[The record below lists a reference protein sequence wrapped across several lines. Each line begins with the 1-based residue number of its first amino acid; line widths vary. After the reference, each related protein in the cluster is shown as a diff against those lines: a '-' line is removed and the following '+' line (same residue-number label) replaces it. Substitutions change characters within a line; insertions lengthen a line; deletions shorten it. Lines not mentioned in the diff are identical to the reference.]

1 MKCLVFSDS
10 HGTCE
15 PMCAALR
22 MHPDAEVIF
31 FLGDGLRDFDE
42 VVCDVTRPLTVVA
55 VQGNCDFYSLVRGA
69 PVHKSE
75 IISLEGHRIFCA
87 HGDVYGESESGR
99 RRHCS
104 FRTYAC
110 ADGMV
115 RVRPDA
121 AVSFQS
127 RQYRCAAGRCIFF
140 RYPDVVPGEHS
151 FFSRKRVDFRKRCCF
166 FNNFI
171 V

>member
-42 VVCDVTRPLTVVA
+42 VICDVTRPLTVVA

-75 IISLEGHRIFCA
+75 IISLEGHRIFCT
-87 HGDVYGESESGR
+87 HGDVYGVKGSLSSVSARARAVGADIVLFGHTHVPMEWYESDPTPLYLFNPGSIGVRREGVYSFGILTLCRES
-99 RRHCS
+99 
-104 FRTYAC
+104 
-110 ADGMV
+110 V
-115 RVRPDA
+115 L
-121 AVSFQS
+121 
-127 RQYRCAAGRCIFF
+127 
-140 RYPDVVPGEHS
+140 
-151 FFSRKRVDFRKRCCF
+151 FSHGNV
-166 FNNFI
+166 
-171 V
+171 